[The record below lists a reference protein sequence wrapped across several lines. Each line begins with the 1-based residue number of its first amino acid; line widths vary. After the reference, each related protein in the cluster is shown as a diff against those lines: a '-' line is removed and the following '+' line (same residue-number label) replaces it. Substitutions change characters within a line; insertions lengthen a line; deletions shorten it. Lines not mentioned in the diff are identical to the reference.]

1 MYRVSALLPRHLES
15 LLSFLGSELPWD
27 APGQPVLGAGG
38 SWGLTLLASP
48 PTRGER
54 RLITQLALPSR
65 PPPIPHHL
73 QPSSARNTLG
83 LRLSTH
89 GLQPRVLPQPPWPCP
104 GPYRGAKVGAERGQQ
119 EEGLSPPAG
128 CRGRWR
134 NSREGAPSCELGS
147 QVTPSSL
154 SLPCFHLCDPQGCGV
169 PARPTP
175 VSVAW
180 SISTGLSE
188 MGAGVGRELGA
199 EGEGGRR
206 GRRQFNFQSWS
217 CQFRSWRDK
226 KVISV
231 MGF

>member
-27 APGQPVLGAGG
+27 APGQPVLGAGA
-38 SWGLTLLASP
+38 SWGLALLASP
-48 PTRGER
+48 PTQGER
-54 RLITQLALPSR
+54 RVITQLALPGR

-83 LRLSTH
+83 LLPSTH

-104 GPYRGAKVGAERGQQ
+104 GPYGGAKVGAERGQQ

-134 NSREGAPSCELGS
+134 NSREGAPSRELGS

-175 VSVAW
+175 VSL
-180 SISTGLSE
+180 SLGLSQQGFQRWGLE
-188 MGAGVGRELGA
+188 WGGNRELREGEA
-199 EGEGGRR
+199 GEGGGNSISRV
-206 GRRQFNFQSWS
+206 GPVNSG
-217 CQFRSWRDK
+217 CG
-226 KVISV
+226 VIRKS
-231 MGF
+231 FL